1 MLRKQFLVDKLTVK
15 VYDNRQSM
23 GLAAGKEAVAYLK
36 ELLAEQ
42 EEVWAIFGAAPSQNE
57 ILAALVA
64 AEGVDWTRV
73 HAIHMDEYVNLAE
86 DAPQGF
92 GNFLRRA
99 IFDKLPFA
107 SVEFIGSMGDPQEKI
122 DRYTA
127 LLSRHKIDA
136 VFMGIGENG
145 HIAFNDPHVA
155 DFNDPKPIKIVDLDQ
170 KCRQQQVNDGCF
182 TKLEDVPTHAITL
195 TVPTLFSG
203 TRLFCVVPAP
213 TKADAVRATVEGSI
227 SELCPATVMRMHDN
241 ATLYCDSDS
250 GKYIL

>member
-1 MLRKQFLVDKLTVK
+1 MLRKEFAVDKLKVK

-23 GLAAGKEAVAYLK
+23 GLAAGEEAVTYLK

-42 EEVWAIFGAAPSQNE
+42 DEVWAVFGAAPSQNE
-57 ILAALVA
+57 ILATLVES
-64 AEGVDWTRV
+64 EGVDWSRV
-73 HAIHMDEYVNLAE
+73 HAVHMDEYVNLAE

-122 DRYTA
+122 DRYDA
-127 LLSRHKIDA
+127 IFKQHKIDV

-155 DFNDPKPIKIVDLDQ
+155 DFNDPKSIKVVDLDQ

-182 TKLEDVPTHAITL
+182 ARLEDVPTHALTL

-213 TKADAVRATVEGSI
+213 TKADAVRATVEGPI